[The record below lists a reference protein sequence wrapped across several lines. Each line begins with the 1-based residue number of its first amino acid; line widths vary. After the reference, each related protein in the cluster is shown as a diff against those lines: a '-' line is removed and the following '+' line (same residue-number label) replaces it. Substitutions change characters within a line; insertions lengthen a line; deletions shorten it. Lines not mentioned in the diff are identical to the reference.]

1 MAVLQPGGVS
11 TSINRQFV
19 SDLSIL
25 KPQYFPQFIEKYGSQ
40 NYAQLLEALGMKATV
55 PSKKFGHFESR
66 GKLHDSVK
74 VASISGGASAGAAI
88 TIEVDAASVSGTK
101 SPVRLGEVVENAK
114 NGKQYKITSVTDYNT
129 FAMTPLDHTET
140 ANANVAGLDFLLF
153 RGISEAGEASTKF
166 DSLTG
171 LIEEKTFYTTEIRED
186 YTITDRAKIEEL
198 WFEVNG
204 QPYYTYKGLDEAVRR
219 FMNNKEFKL
228 MFGKPLTNA
237 TASLNQGST
246 GLIPQVEAGGQTTT
260 WGTTFDIDDFH
271 NLARLADFNG
281 GAQEYHFLMDS
292 YLRSAVDDALFAKY
306 QNGAIQWASVGG
318 SSEVA
323 VKYGFDSIKIDGI
336 TFHLKKYLPFN
347 AEAVYGQA
355 INTAGYYARTG
366 LLIPV
371 KDGRDAQTGD
381 KVPSLRI
388 VYNEVEPGKEI
399 KVWETGALA
408 KVPTSDKMELNVH
421 HMSYCG
427 IQLFAANQFM
437 KVTYV

>member
-1 MAVLQPGGVS
+1 MPVLQPGGVS
-11 TSINRQFV
+11 TNGAGVNRQFV
-19 SDLSIL
+19 SDMSIL
-25 KPQYFPQFIEKYGSQ
+25 KPQYYSQFIEKYGSQ

-55 PSKKFGHFESR
+55 PAKKFGHFESR
-66 GKLHDSVK
+66 GKLHDNVK
-74 VASISGGASAGAAI
+74 VLSFTGGASAGASATV
-88 TIEVDAASVSGTK
+88 TIDPASILNSR
-101 SPVRLGEVVENAK
+101 SPIRTGEVLENAK
-114 NGKQYKITSVTDYNT
+114 NGKQYKVTSVSTYPNI
-129 FAMTPLDHTET
+129 FVMTPFDSTELI
-140 ANANVAGLDFLLF
+140 NATLLAADFLLF
-153 RGISEAGEASTKF
+153 RGISEAGESSTKF
-166 DSLTG
+166 DTLTG

-186 YTITDRAKIEEL
+186 FTISDRAKIEEL

-228 MFGKPLTNA
+228 MFGKPQGA
-237 TASLNQGST
+237 TGTT
-246 GLIPQVEAGGQTTT
+246 GLIPQVEAGGQVTT
-260 WGTTFDIDDFH
+260 WGTSFDIDDFH

-323 VKYGFDSIKIDGI
+323 VKYGFDSIKIDGT

-347 AEAVYGQA
+347 AEAVYGQT
-355 INTAGYYARTG
+355 IGTAGYYARTG

-381 KVPSLRI
+381 KIPSLRL

-408 KVPTSDKMELNVH
+408 KVPTNDKMELNVH

-437 KVTYV
+437 KVTYA

>member
-1 MAVLQPGGVS
+1 MPVLQPGGVAMNNGGV
-11 TSINRQFV
+11 NRQFV
-19 SDLSIL
+19 SDMSIL
-25 KPQYFPQFIEKYGSQ
+25 KPQYYSQFIEKYGSQ
-40 NYAQLLEALGMKATV
+40 NYAQLLEGLGMKATV

-66 GKLHDSVK
+66 GKLHDNVK
-74 VASISGGASAGAAI
+74 VLSFTGGASAGASATV
-88 TIEVDAASVSGTK
+88 TISTDSIFNSR
-101 SPVRLGEVVENAK
+101 SPIRAGEVLENAK
-114 NGKQYKITSVTDYNT
+114 NGKQYKVTSVSTYPNI
-129 FAMTPLDHTET
+129 FVMTPFDSTELI
-140 ANANVAGLDFLLF
+140 NATLLAADFLLF

-166 DSLTG
+166 DTIVD

-186 YTITDRAKIEEL
+186 FTISDRAKIEEL

-228 MFGKPLTNA
+228 MFGKPQGA
-237 TASLNQGST
+237 TGTT
-246 GLIPQVEAGGQTTT
+246 GLIPQVEAGGQVTT
-260 WGTTFDIDDFH
+260 WGTAFDIDDFH

-292 YLRSAVDDALFAKY
+292 YLRSAVDDALFTKY

-318 SSEVA
+318 SSELA
-323 VKYGFDSIKIDGI
+323 IKYGFDSIKIDGT

-347 AEAVYGQA
+347 AEAVYGQN
-355 INTAGYYARTG
+355 IGTAGYYARTG

-381 KVPSLRI
+381 KVPSLRL

-408 KVPTSDKMELNVH
+408 KVPTNDKMELNVH

-437 KVTYV
+437 KVTYA

>member
-1 MAVLQPGGVS
+1 MPVLQPGGVS
-11 TSINRQFV
+11 TNGSGVQRQFV
-19 SDLSIL
+19 SDMSIL
-25 KPQYFPQFIEKYGSQ
+25 KPQYYSQFIEKYGSQ
-40 NYAQLLEALGMKATV
+40 NYAQLLEGLGMKATV
-55 PSKKFGHFESR
+55 PAKKFGHFESR
-66 GKLHDSVK
+66 GKLHDNVK
-74 VASISGGASAGAAI
+74 VLSFTGGASAGASATV
-88 TIEVDAASVSGTK
+88 TIDPASILNSR
-101 SPVRLGEVVENAK
+101 SPIRAGEVVENAK
-114 NGKQYKITSVTDYNT
+114 NGKQYKVSSVSTYPNI
-129 FAMTPLDHTET
+129 FVMTPFDSTELI
-140 ANANVAGLDFLLF
+140 NATLLAADFLLF

-166 DSLTG
+166 DTLTG

-186 YTITDRAKIEEL
+186 FTISDRAKIEEL

-228 MFGKPLTNA
+228 MFGKPQGA
-237 TASLNQGST
+237 TGTT
-246 GLIPQVEAGGQTTT
+246 GLIPQVEAGGQVTT

-306 QNGAIQWASVGG
+306 QNGAIQWAAVGG

-323 VKYGFDSIKIDGI
+323 VKYGFDSIKIDGT

-355 INTAGYYARTG
+355 IGTSGYYARTG

-388 VYNEVEPGKEI
+388 VYNEFEPGKEL

-408 KVPTSDKMELNVH
+408 KIPTSDKMELNVH

-427 IQLFAANQFM
+427 IQLFGANQFM
-437 KVTYV
+437 KVTYA

>member
-1 MAVLQPGGVS
+1 MPVLQPGGVS

-66 GKLHDSVK
+66 GKLHDNVK
-74 VASISGGASAGAAI
+74 VLSFTGGASAGATATV
-88 TIEVDAASVSGTK
+88 TIDPASINNSR
-101 SPVRLGEVVENAK
+101 SPIRVGEVLEAADT
-114 NGKQYKITSVTDYNT
+114 GKQYKVTSVTTYPNIFVMSPFDS
-129 FAMTPLDHTET
+129 TELINATLT
-140 ANANVAGLDFLLF
+140 AGDFLLF

-186 YTITDRAKIEEL
+186 FTITDRAKIEEL

-228 MFGKPLTNA
+228 MFGKPQG
-237 TASLNQGST
+237 SQGST
-246 GLIPQVEAGGQTTT
+246 GLIPQVEAGGQVTT
-260 WGTTFDIDDFH
+260 WGNTFDIDDFH

-306 QNGAIQWASVGG
+306 QNGSIVWASVGG

-323 VKYGFDSIKIDGI
+323 VKYGFDSLKIDGT

-347 AEAVYGQA
+347 AEAVYGQS
-355 INTAGYYARTG
+355 IGTAGYYARTG

-437 KVTYV
+437 KVTYA

>member
-1 MAVLQPGGVS
+1 MNNGGV
-11 TSINRQFV
+11 NRQFV
-19 SDLSIL
+19 SDMSIL
-25 KPQYFPQFIEKYGSQ
+25 KPQYYSQFIEKYGSQ
-40 NYAQLLEALGMKATV
+40 NYAQLLEGLGMKATV

-66 GKLHDSVK
+66 GKLHDNVK
-74 VASISGGASAGAAI
+74 VLSFTGGASAGASATV
-88 TIEVDAASVSGTK
+88 TISTDSILNSR
-101 SPVRLGEVVENAK
+101 SPIRAGEVLENAK
-114 NGKQYKITSVTDYNT
+114 NGKQYKVTSVSTYPNI
-129 FAMTPLDHTET
+129 FVMTPFDATELI
-140 ANANVAGLDFLLF
+140 NATLAAADFLLF

-166 DSLTG
+166 DTIVD

-186 YTITDRAKIEEL
+186 YTISDRAKIEEL

-228 MFGKPLTNA
+228 MFGKPQGA
-237 TASLNQGST
+237 TGTT
-246 GLIPQVEAGGQTTT
+246 GLIPQVEAGGQVTT
-260 WGTTFDIDDFH
+260 WGTAFDIDDFH

-292 YLRSAVDDALFAKY
+292 YLRSAVDDALFTKY

-323 VKYGFDSIKIDGI
+323 IKYGFDSIKIDGT

-347 AEAVYGQA
+347 AEAVYGQS
-355 INTAGYYARTG
+355 IGTAGYYARTG

-381 KVPSLRI
+381 KVPSLRL

-408 KVPTSDKMELNVH
+408 KVPTNDKMELNVH

-437 KVTYV
+437 KVTYA

>member
-11 TSINRQFV
+11 QNGAGVQRQFV
-19 SDLSIL
+19 SDMSIL
-25 KPQYFPQFIEKYGSQ
+25 KPQYYSQFIEKYGSQ

-55 PSKKFGHFESR
+55 PAKKFGHFESR
-66 GKLHDSVK
+66 GKLHDNVK
-74 VASISGGASAGAAI
+74 VLSFTGGASAGASATV
-88 TIEVDAASVSGTK
+88 TIDPASILNSK
-101 SPVRLGEVVENAK
+101 SPIRAGEVVENAK
-114 NGKQYKITSVTDYNT
+114 NGKQYKVTSVSTYPNI
-129 FAMTPLDHTET
+129 FVMTPFDSTELI
-140 ANANVAGLDFLLF
+140 NATLLAADFLLF

-166 DSLTG
+166 DTLSG

-186 YTITDRAKIEEL
+186 FTISDRAKIEEL

-228 MFGKPLTNA
+228 MFGKPQGA
-237 TASLNQGST
+237 TGTT
-246 GLIPQVEAGGQTTT
+246 GLIPQVEAGGQVTT
-260 WGTTFDIDDFH
+260 WGNTFDIDDFH

-323 VKYGFDSIKIDGI
+323 VKYGFDSIKIDGT

-347 AEAVYGQA
+347 AEAVYGQS
-355 INTAGYYARTG
+355 IGTAGYYARTG

-381 KVPSLRI
+381 KIPSLRL

-408 KVPTSDKMELNVH
+408 KIPTSDKMELNVH

-427 IQLFAANQFM
+427 IQVFAANQFM
-437 KVTYV
+437 KVTYA

>member
-1 MAVLQPGGVS
+1 MPVLQPGGVS
-11 TSINRQFV
+11 QNGAGVNRQFV
-19 SDLSIL
+19 SDMSIL
-25 KPQYFPQFIEKYGSQ
+25 KPQYYSQFIEKYGSQ

-66 GKLHDSVK
+66 GKLHDNVK
-74 VASISGGASAGAAI
+74 VLSFTGGASAGASATV
-88 TIEVDAASVSGTK
+88 TIDPASILNSR
-101 SPVRLGEVVENAK
+101 SPIRAGEVIENAK
-114 NGKQYKITSVTDYNT
+114 NGKQYKVTSVSTYPNI
-129 FAMTPLDHTET
+129 FVMTPFDSAELI
-140 ANANVAGLDFLLF
+140 NATLLAADFLLF
-153 RGISEAGEASTKF
+153 RGISEAGESSTKF
-166 DSLTG
+166 DTLTG

-186 YTITDRAKIEEL
+186 FTISDRAKIEEL

-228 MFGKPLTNA
+228 MFGKPQGA
-237 TASLNQGST
+237 TGT
-246 GLIPQVEAGGQTTT
+246 VGLIPQVEAGGQVTT
-260 WGTTFDIDDFH
+260 WGTTFDVDDFH

-323 VKYGFDSIKIDGI
+323 VKYGFDSIKIDGT

-347 AEAVYGQA
+347 AEAVYGQS
-355 INTAGYYARTG
+355 IGTAGYYARTG

-381 KVPSLRI
+381 KVPSLRL

-408 KVPTSDKMELNVH
+408 KVPTNDKMELNVH

-437 KVTYV
+437 KVTYA

>member
-25 KPQYFPQFIEKYGSQ
+25 KPQYFPQFIEKYGAQ

-66 GKLHDSVK
+66 GKLHDNVK
-74 VASISGGASAGAAI
+74 VASFTGGASAGATA
-88 TIEVDAASVSGTK
+88 TVEVDAASVYSSK
-101 SPVRLGEVVENAK
+101 SPVRLGEVIENAK
-114 NGKQYKITSVTDYNT
+114 NGKQYKITTVTDYNT
-129 FAMTPLDHTET
+129 FVMTPLDSTELINAT
-140 ANANVAGLDFLLF
+140 LAANDFLVF

-186 YTITDRAKIEEL
+186 FTITDRAKIEEL

-228 MFGKPLTNA
+228 MFGKPYGA
-237 TASLNQGST
+237 QGST
-246 GLIPQVEAGGQTTT
+246 GLIPQVEAGGQTHQWNAGSSGFT
-260 WGTTFDIDDFH
+260 IDDFH
-271 NLARLADFNG
+271 TLARLADFNG

-292 YLRSAVDDALFAKY
+292 YLRSAVDDALFTKY
-306 QNGAIQWASVGG
+306 QNGAIMWASVGG

-323 VKYGFDSIKIDGI
+323 VKYGFDSIKVDGV

-347 AEAVYGQA
+347 AEAVYGVA
-355 INTAGYYARTG
+355 PGTEYYKESG
-366 LLIPV
+366 LLIPM
-371 KDGRDAQTGD
+371 KDGRDAQSGD
-381 KVPSLRI
+381 RVPSLRI

-427 IQLFAANQFM
+427 IQLFGANQYI
-437 KVTYV
+437 KVSK

>member
-1 MAVLQPGGVS
+1 MPVLQPGGVS
-11 TSINRQFV
+11 TSVNRQFV

-66 GKLHDSVK
+66 GKLHDNVK
-74 VASISGGASAGAAI
+74 VASITGGASAGATI
-88 TIEVDAASVSGTK
+88 TVEVDAASVSGTK

-114 NGKQYKITSVTDYNT
+114 NGRQYKITTVTDYNT
-129 FAMTPLDHTET
+129 FTMTPFDSTEV
-140 ANANVAGLDFLLF
+140 ANTTVAAADFLVF

-186 YTITDRAKIEEL
+186 FTITDRAKIEEL

-228 MFGKPLTNA
+228 MFGKPQGA
-237 TASLNQGST
+237 TGTT
-246 GLIPQVEAGGQTTT
+246 GLIPQVEAGGQVYSAWDPTNNFT
-260 WGTTFDIDDFH
+260 IADFH
-271 NLARLADFNG
+271 ALSRLADFNG
-281 GAQEYHFLMDS
+281 GAQEYHFLMDA
-292 YLRSAVDDALFAKY
+292 YMRSKVDDGIFATY
-306 QNGAIQWASVGG
+306 TGGAIQWASVGG

-323 VKYGFDSIKIDGI
+323 VKYGFDSLKVDGI
-336 TFHLKKYLPFN
+336 TYHLKKYLPLN
-347 AEAVYGQA
+347 AEAVYGVA
-355 INTAGYYARTG
+355 PSTEYYKNFG
-366 LLIPV
+366 LLIPM
-371 KDGRDAQTGD
+371 KDGRDAQSGD

-399 KVWETGALA
+399 KTWETGALA

-427 IQLFAANQFM
+427 IQTFAVNQFLIA
-437 KVTYV
+437 K

>member
-11 TSINRQFV
+11 TSVNRQFV

-25 KPQYFPQFIEKYGSQ
+25 KPQYYPQFIEKYGAQ

-66 GKLHDSVK
+66 GKLHDNIK
-74 VASISGGASAGAAI
+74 VASFTGGATAGASATVEI
-88 TIEVDAASVSGTK
+88 DAVSTLNSE
-101 SPVRLGEVVENAK
+101 SPIRVGEVLENAK
-114 NGKQYKITSVTDYNT
+114 NGKQYKVTSVTDYDT
-129 FAMTPLDHTET
+129 FVMVPLDGTEVIGGGSPT
-140 ANANVAGLDFLLF
+140 LAAADFLVF

-166 DSLTG
+166 ETLTG

-186 YTITDRAKIEEL
+186 FTITDRAKIEEL

-228 MFGKPLTNA
+228 MFGKPYGA
-237 TASLNQGST
+237 QGST
-246 GLIPQVEAGGQTTT
+246 GLIPQVEAGGQVYSA
-260 WGTTFDIDDFH
+260 WDSSGNFAISDFH
-271 NLARLADFNG
+271 ALSRLADFNG
-281 GAQEYHFLMDS
+281 GAQEYHFLMDA
-292 YLRSAVDDALFAKY
+292 YMRSKVDDGLFSTYTA
-306 QNGAIQWASVGG
+306 GAIQWASVGG

-323 VKYGFDSIKIDGI
+323 VKYGFDSIKVDGI
-336 TFHLKKYLPFN
+336 TYHMKKYLPFN
-347 AEAVYGQA
+347 AEAVYGVA
-355 INTAGYYARTG
+355 PGTEYYKNFG
-366 LLIPV
+366 LLIPM

-427 IQLFAANQFM
+427 IQLFGANQYLIA
-437 KVTYV
+437 K

>member
-1 MAVLQPGGVS
+1 
-11 TSINRQFV
+11 
-19 SDLSIL
+19 
-25 KPQYFPQFIEKYGSQ
+25 
-40 NYAQLLEALGMKATV
+40 MKATV
-55 PSKKFGHFESR
+55 PAKKFGHFESR
-66 GKLHDSVK
+66 GKLHDNVK
-74 VASISGGASAGAAI
+74 VLSFTGGASAGASATV
-88 TIEVDAASVSGTK
+88 TISTDSILSGR
-101 SPVRLGEVVENAK
+101 SPIRVGEVLENAK
-114 NGKQYKITSVTDYNT
+114 NGKQYKVTSVSTYPNI
-129 FAMTPLDHTET
+129 FVMTPFDSTELI
-140 ANANVAGLDFLLF
+140 NATLLAADFLLF
-153 RGISEAGEASTKF
+153 RGISEAGESSTKF
-166 DSLTG
+166 DTLTG

-186 YTITDRAKIEEL
+186 FTISDRAKIEEL

-228 MFGKPLTNA
+228 MFGKPQGA
-237 TASLNQGST
+237 TGTT
-246 GLIPQVEAGGQTTT
+246 GLIPQVEAGGQVTT
-260 WGTTFDIDDFH
+260 WGTSFDIDDFH

-323 VKYGFDSIKIDGI
+323 VKYGFDSIKIDGT

-347 AEAVYGQA
+347 AEAVYGQT
-355 INTAGYYARTG
+355 IGTAGYYARTG

-381 KVPSLRI
+381 KIPSLRL

-408 KVPTSDKMELNVH
+408 KVPTNDKMELNVH

-437 KVTYV
+437 KVTYA